1 MRSSGNGD
9 SFSDSSKDDAN
20 DNVEKVLDPNRESEI
35 RSRPSSIRNSTT
47 KVKGDELDD
56 SFSSCFFLSQSF
68 LSFDENHNRELRCSF
83 HLCHTHNNAFPSG

>member
-35 RSRPSSIRNSTT
+35 RSRPSSIRNSTS
-47 KVKGDELDD
+47 KVKGDELMIA
-56 SFSSCFFLSQSF
+56 FLHVSSYLK
-68 LSFDENHNRELRCSF
+68 
-83 HLCHTHNNAFPSG
+83 AF